1 MAGIVVLDA
10 AYLSRQTFG
19 DLGLERDL
27 LTLFREQC
35 RRLRPLMA
43 RSRPART
50 RSDAA
55 HTLRGAAHAVGA
67 REIARLLDRIEAAIA
82 DDVGTATGLLRPL
95 DTAIAAAELA
105 IARRLA
111 ALSHETDC
119 RGGLAKAAR
128 LA

>member
-1 MAGIVVLDA
+1 MSGPVALDA
-10 AYLSRQTFG
+10 PYLSRQTFG
-19 DLGLERDL
+19 DIALERDL

-35 RRLRPLMA
+35 RLLRPLMA
-43 RSRPART
+43 ESQPART

-55 HTLRGAAHAVGA
+55 HTLRGAAQAVGA
-67 REIARLLDRIEAAIA
+67 RETARLLDRIEAAIA
-82 DDVGTATGLLRPL
+82 ADGEAAGLLRPL
-95 DTAIAAAELA
+95 DAAIAAAELA

-119 RGGLAKAAR
+119 PGGLAKAAW